1 MGKPGVRAQEPLP
14 SHSRLIK
21 APVQRG
27 AFHGPKGKCRH
38 TRPLGVK
45 DAGQAASREAAG
57 GKGGDRGVGRETQI
71 AKRMA

>member
-1 MGKPGVRAQEPLP
+1 MGKPRVRAQEPLP

-21 APVQRG
+21 APVQS
-27 AFHGPKGKCRH
+27 GPKGKCTH
-38 TRPLGVK
+38 TRLLGVK

-71 AKRMA
+71 AK